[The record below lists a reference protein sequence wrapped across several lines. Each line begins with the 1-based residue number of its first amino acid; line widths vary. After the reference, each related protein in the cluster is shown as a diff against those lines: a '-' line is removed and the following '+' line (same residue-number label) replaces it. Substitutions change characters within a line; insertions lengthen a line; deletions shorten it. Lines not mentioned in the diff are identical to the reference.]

1 MVSAV
6 PAPGGRSRPGWAP
19 VPGHRVSPGLG
30 WWRWLLRPS
39 ARGKPGL
46 PLLRGLVR
54 GRAVAWWVAGRLWG
68 MPSGLAA
75 WVGGSLWP
83 RPCGP
88 GLALSAPVCALGH
101 LSRRVTVK

>member
-54 GRAVAWWVAGRLWG
+54 GRRCPGGLRAVFGDAQRACGVGRGLPVA
-68 MPSGLAA
+68 
-75 WVGGSLWP
+75 
-83 RPCGP
+83 
-88 GLALSAPVCALGH
+88 
-101 LSRRVTVK
+101 